1 MTENQIELRLASTFE
16 EMERGVERLQSFLS
30 QLDKDEE
37 DLSYRII
44 LLASE
49 AITNAM
55 EHGNNWQVEKLA
67 TVRLTI
73 GHKLIRLEVAD
84 EGGGIRL
91 PGKDEDP
98 LLPEN
103 MLNDSGR
110 GVMFMYEYADEVHVN
125 EGDSQLSLVF
135 YR

>member
-55 EHGNNWQVEKLA
+55 EHGNNWEAEKQA
-67 TVRLTI
+67 TVRLAI
-73 GHKLIRLEVAD
+73 GHKSIKLEVAD

-91 PGKDEDP
+91 PSKDEDP

-103 MLNDSGR
+103 MLNDSGAGR
-110 GVMFMYEYADEVHVN
+110 DVYV
-125 EGDSQLSLVF
+125 
-135 YR
+135 